1 MIRRIS
7 LAVLLVSSCLVSSA
21 HGWQQVTGKGA
32 VVRRS
37 LTVQAF
43 HGFAV
48 EGAMDVI
55 ITPASVQ
62 SVEIEAQENL
72 IGLVTTEVRNG
83 VWRIAT
89 REGYST
95 SEPFVVHI
103 RVPVIDVVEL
113 DGSGNVK
120 ADGSFT
126 AGAVKLAV
134 NGSGDIDMAFAA
146 RSVDVQVQGSGDVT
160 VAGSCTELRA
170 AVVGSGDINARDLQ
184 AESVQA
190 SVSGSGDIVVHATK
204 RLNAAISG
212 SGDVVYAGDPMT
224 VDQRIDGSG
233 EVRALRTSGK
243 L

>member
-7 LAVLLVSSCLVSSA
+7 LVLVLVTMSLLSMA
-21 HGWQQVTGKGA
+21 HGWQQVAGKGE
-32 VVRRS
+32 VVRKP
-37 LTVQAF
+37 LTVDAF
-43 HGFAV
+43 HGFVV
-48 EGAMDVI
+48 EGSLDVI
-55 ITPASVQ
+55 VTPASVQ
-62 SVEIEAQENL
+62 SVEVEAQENL
-72 IGLVTTEVRNG
+72 IGLVTTEVRGG
-83 VWRIAT
+83 VWRIGT

-95 SEPFVVHI
+95 NKPFVVHI

-146 RSVDVQVQGSGDVT
+146 SSVDVQVQGSGDVT
-160 VAGSCTELRA
+160 LSGTSAQVSVAVA
-170 AVVGSGDINARDLQ
+170 GSGDINARNLR

-190 SVSGSGDIVVHATK
+190 SVSGSGDITVHATK
-204 RLNAAISG
+204 RLKAAIAG
-212 SGDVVYAGDPMT
+212 SGDITYTGDPGT
-224 VDQRIDGSG
+224 VDTSMDGSG

>member
-1 MIRRIS
+1 MIHHIS
-7 LAVLLVSSCLVSSA
+7 LVLLLVSSCLVSSA
-21 HGWQQVTGKGA
+21 HGWQQVTGKGE

-48 EGAMDVI
+48 EGSMDVI
-55 ITPASVQ
+55 VTPASVQ

-83 VWRIAT
+83 VWRIGT

-95 SEPFVVHI
+95 SKPFVVHI
-103 RVPVIDVVEL
+103 RVPVIDLVEL

-126 AGAVKLAV
+126 AGAVKLSV
-134 NGSGDIDMAFAA
+134 NGSGDIDMVFAA
-146 RSVDVQVQGSGDVT
+146 SSVDVQIQGSGDVR
-160 VAGSCTELRA
+160 VAGSCGQVSA
-170 AVVGSGDINARDLQ
+170 AVAGSGDINARDLQ

-190 SVSGSGDIVVHATK
+190 SVSGSGDITVHATK
-204 RLNAAISG
+204 RLKSAISG
-212 SGDVVYAGDPMT
+212 SGDITYAGDPMT
-224 VDQRIDGSG
+224 VDTQIDGSG